1 MLSVIIPAYNEEK
14 MIQKTAVTVSGIL
27 KRASIPYEIL
37 FINDGS
43 RDGTWEQIEA
53 EAERN
58 PQVKGIHFSRNF
70 GKESAI
76 FAGLA
81 NAAGDCC
88 AVMDC
93 DLQHPPEVL
102 VSMYRLWEQGYEV
115 VEGVKR
121 SRGKESRL
129 HKACAGLF
137 YRMMSKAV
145 QIDMSRASDFKL
157 LDRKA
162 VDALLAM
169 PEKNAF
175 FRALS
180 SWIGYRS
187 TSVAFDVQERTEGE
201 SKWSAWS
208 LVKYAVTNVVAFSA
222 VPMQFVTVAGIFMF
236 VFAIILGIQS
246 LVHYFT
252 GHAVEGFTTV
262 ILLIL
267 IVGSLIMMSLGII
280 GYYISKIYEEVKG
293 RPKYLISKKTKEWK

>member
-53 EAERN
+53 AAERN

-76 FAGLA
+76 FAGLV
-81 NAAGDCC
+81 NASGDCC

-187 TSVAFDVQERTEGE
+187 TSVEFDVQERTEGE
-201 SKWSAWS
+201 SKWSTWS

-252 GHAVEGFTTV
+252 GHAVAGFTTV

>member
-102 VSMYRLWEQGYEV
+102 D
-115 VEGVKR
+115 
-121 SRGKESRL
+121 
-129 HKACAGLF
+129 C
-137 YRMMSKAV
+137 
-145 QIDMSRASDFKL
+145 
-157 LDRKA
+157 
-162 VDALLAM
+162 
-169 PEKNAF
+169 
-175 FRALS
+175 
-180 SWIGYRS
+180 
-187 TSVAFDVQERTEGE
+187 
-201 SKWSAWS
+201 
-208 LVKYAVTNVVAFSA
+208 
-222 VPMQFVTVAGIFMF
+222 
-236 VFAIILGIQS
+236 
-246 LVHYFT
+246 FT
-252 GHAVEGFTTV
+252 G
-262 ILLIL
+262 
-267 IVGSLIMMSLGII
+267 
-280 GYYISKIYEEVKG
+280 
-293 RPKYLISKKTKEWK
+293 